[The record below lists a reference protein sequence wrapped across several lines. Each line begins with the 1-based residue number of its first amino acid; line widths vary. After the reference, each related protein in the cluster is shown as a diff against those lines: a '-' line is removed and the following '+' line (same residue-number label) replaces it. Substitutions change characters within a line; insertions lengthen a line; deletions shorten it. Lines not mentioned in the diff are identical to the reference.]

1 MVMFPQLDETQ
12 RLQYLQALGVSS
24 WLPTQALPGS
34 RRNNLL
40 WQHEA
45 PATATEP
52 VAGLQPQAAV
62 VQEPVVQAQIERVT
76 PEAETS
82 PVDAHAQAE
91 AVAQALGSL
100 QSSPNEVLAAMIPS
114 QLEEAPP
121 LAANAA
127 TASTAQSKGNE
138 LNIAPMHL
146 GLSWYANGV
155 LVINDVPVQE
165 GATMSSPIQRLQT
178 AIVNALDDSSTQAMP
193 RASAEFNWPLV
204 PGPHGDHSL
213 AGATSGLM
221 YSLTK
226 LLQDKACRQVLVMGP
241 APMQLLQPQLQLGET
256 THMDIALASV
266 PMVYSHSLH
275 QLLAVP
281 GLKAETWAHL
291 QPMLATSQA

>member
-34 RRNNLL
+34 RRNNLR

-45 PATATEP
+45 SVIASEP
-52 VAGLQPQAAV
+52 VAESVVKLQSQAQAQAIAM
-62 VQEPVVQAQIERVT
+62 QEPIKQVT
-76 PEAETS
+76 PEDTV
-82 PVDAHAQAE
+82 PQVDADAQAA
-91 AVAQALGSL
+91 AVAQALGAL
-100 QSSPNEVLAAMIPS
+100 QAEPAMTPS

-127 TASTAQSKGNE
+127 TASAAQSKGNE

-178 AIVNALDDSSTQAMP
+178 AIVNALGDSSTQAMP

-226 LLQDKACRQVLVMGP
+226 LLQGKACRLVLVMGP